1 MKFNPLYSWHQIQA
15 FFTFEWENSLFLY
28 GLIWPF
34 IVYFIKYLRQRG
46 NQPRLELSLSV
57 PLQQNRISLLLSYLP
72 MVIQILCISSVIIVA
87 AGPYRVI
94 KHQKKQVEGIDIA
107 LAL

>member
-34 IVYFIKYLRQRG
+34 LVYFIKYLRQRG

-57 PLQQNRISLLLSYLP
+57 PLQQNRISLLLSYVP

-94 KHQKKQVEGIDIA
+94 KHQKKQV
-107 LAL
+107 

>member
-57 PLQQNRISLLLSYLP
+57 PLQHPYSFCSLA
-72 MVIQILCISSVIIVA
+72 A
-87 AGPYRVI
+87 AGHWTARI
-94 KHQKKQVEGIDIA
+94 LFSSTAQSLNCWI
-107 LAL
+107 LR